1 MVRAEL
7 KMGREG
13 REEKRREGCV
23 SPRPKSEATLIK
35 HKTERERERER
46 EREGETH
53 TMLLAHTRA
62 DTVVVS
68 ERNVT

>member
-1 MVRAEL
+1 
-7 KMGREG
+7 MGREG
-13 REEKRREGCV
+13 REEKRRMREFT
-23 SPRPKSEATLIK
+23 SKKRSNAD
-35 HKTERERERER
+35 KTQNRERERERER
-46 EREGETH
+46 ERGGETH